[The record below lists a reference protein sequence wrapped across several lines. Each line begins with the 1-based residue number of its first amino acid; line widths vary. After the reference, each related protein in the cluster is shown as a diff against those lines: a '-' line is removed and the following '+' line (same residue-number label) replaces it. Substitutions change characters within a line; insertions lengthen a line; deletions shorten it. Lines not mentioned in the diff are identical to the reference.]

1 MENCKVARRGGEVAG
16 VARKALE
23 EQTGVPVVTSMK
35 ASDFHSILTSIIEEA
50 PALIEEKEEESNE

>member
-35 ASDFHSILTSIIEEA
+35 ASDFHSILTSIIEAA

>member
-1 MENCKVARRGGEVAG
+1 MAG

-35 ASDFHSILTSIIEEA
+35 ASDFHSILTSIIEAA